1 VNSAVTIEEA
11 SRDFPALLKAVSESR
26 CETVILKDGKGIAKI
41 IPFPEDVTDEEKLK
55 AYDDFHASWLRETS
69 EAEREAFARDIES
82 GRTMVIQDIP
92 NRWD

>member
-1 VNSAVTIEEA
+1 M
-11 SRDFPALLKAVSESR
+11 SESQ

-41 IPFPEDVTDEEKLK
+41 IPFTEPDADEEKLK

-69 EAEREAFARDIES
+69 DAEREAFARDIES
-82 GRTMVIQDIP
+82 GRSTVIQDIP